1 ASYITRLESKIN
13 EASSTE
19 AYVNDIS
26 AVMPGYVGDLAAIE
40 LSGKS
45 APEMAEERIAL
56 NKKLISQLADEID
69 SDAPPVSADRL
80 TEIRRIKAL
89 EIREDKEVSVGETTF
104 KPRTTEAVAYAEMLA
119 AAPSEE
125 QTEQSGSSTAS
136 KLSPEL
142 EKSLRKPYSW
152 DDIVPGYID
161 MMADDTEDIKDP
173 DDLEH
178 RIVAHKTMLAKL
190 KQDIDLYAVL
200 VAEGKTSDDE
210 RIKQRYEQLLSER
223 SMIAQVL
230 SADNAAL
237 ESMKAAEEESEEL
250 ATFGEEPIV
259 SDESESAVIEEV
271 APLAAK
277 PQADYNNIAEETDQF
292 IEDLSE
298 RLEQEYANIG
308 NDNTT
313 TATRLSNLAAFNTES
328 AVKISAEL
336 DKMMRRMDASV
347 DDAERDV
354 FQLQIQKLDALLA
367 DKLQEADRLEEEAES
382 AEFAA
387 DIAQDQVKGASDTTG
402 IEPEFDLPESIAFDD
417 LQIAAAGAVRVED
430 FAFKSLQANMNGSK
444 MEAAADLAAEK
455 RAEAGQ
461 LMDDYAAAETPK
473 ERSELYARLEDVSRE
488 VKRADIEL
496 NKNIKA
502 ASAAEVSFY
511 KQGAEAIIEDM
522 QAVELSFDER
532 AKLDSIEAAIAGVR
546 LSIDGN
552 RDMRDELDAYDTQ
565 AYSAMLKEEMAH
577 ITRLQSLNLEL
588 NRFSKGVKSR
598 AAAEAGLVAEVF
610 EGDLKEP
617 DSAAVDT
624 SEIPPQETEPDPSIT
639 TADDQLESNDP
650 DAPIGEVPS
659 EEGEI
664 ADAKIPE
671 EIAQRKSGAET
682 PRTADQGTPEIAQEK
697 ESDRTQTAEQLE
709 VAQKELHIPKPG
721 KKYMTPA
728 LQKAASQMN
737 AEEKDRITA
746 SEPELRLGLEFS
758 EVDTDDERAALL
770 EEILGVDAVNRLRK
784 SPAKLVYLSTA
795 VIADSL
801 KKIEGMNAGLTE
813 RSYSLARERETE
825 VERLRG
831 MAARETNKDAKA
843 NMEQRAERIAAEA
856 VVSYQKAA
864 TAGSRAE
871 FVRAER
877 RRQEGFLAQT
887 VKALGAGEV
896 ASLNTMLK
904 TDAYAVITA
913 DLTGDER
920 SDKQSE
926 IAQNQV
932 SEPSVIDP
940 ESNSGEP
947 APSTAPETN
956 PQSGYLLEAVE
967 IIAERTDFSDVTETM
982 FVMADRA
989 VYSSAKPIP
998 VDPEMPPGLIF
1009 QVQVGAFRKEI
1020 PQDHFGEIVP
1030 VMGQKLDNG
1039 ITRYRA
1045 GLFKSYG
1052 AATDA
1057 RDVIRG
1063 MGYSDAFVV
1072 AYLDGE
1078 RLTGAQARDILAQ
1091 ARVALAELDEPEVT
1105 PATPREATPAQA
1117 MSPTNSE
1124 TAIPEV
1130 PDYYNDPEAAEAVQV
1145 EAVRGLF
1152 YTVQVGVYSKPVALG
1167 NLYNLT
1173 DLNSELT
1180 ASGLIRYTTGRFS
1193 DVASASAGKGRAI
1206 EAGVTDAFV
1215 TAYYNGKRI
1224 SLTEAADVLEREGS
1238 DILNISTGTGAAVAD
1253 QKLSEGGASNGKANF
1268 VIILGQFGAEVPQNI
1283 ADFFLENENLG
1294 IRQIAGPA
1302 GQSMFVSPEFDDRS
1316 RADQFLESAR
1326 SAGIT
1331 TAIMGTVIDGEI
1343 KALETR

>member
-1 ASYITRLESKIN
+1 TMADADLETLDASYITRLESKIN

-697 ESDRTQTAEQLE
+697 ESDRTQTAEQSE

-856 VVSYQKAA
+856 VVSY
-864 TAGSRAE
+864 
-871 FVRAER
+871 
-877 RRQEGFLAQT
+877 
-887 VKALGAGEV
+887 
-896 ASLNTMLK
+896 
-904 TDAYAVITA
+904 
-913 DLTGDER
+913 LTGDER

-940 ESNSGEP
+940 GSNSGEP